1 LDYEA
6 EWENLQKNINP
17 FAIIVMAHLKTKA
30 TTGKPEERERWKWNI
45 VRGLYEKGYERE
57 KIIKLFQVI
66 DRMMTLPQELVQSFE
81 ERLNRYEEETRMPL
95 LSNMELR
102 GMERGLEQGL
112 EQGTRQTARD
122 SVITVLRVRFGEVP
136 TQLTDT
142 LNNIE
147 DLPLLKQLLERAV
160 NVNSMT
166 EFQQFIVTE

>member
-1 LDYEA
+1 
-6 EWENLQKNINP
+6 
-17 FAIIVMAHLKTKA
+17 
-30 TTGKPEERERWKWNI
+30 
-45 VRGLYEKGYERE
+45 
-57 KIIKLFQVI
+57 
-66 DRMMTLPQELVQSFE
+66 MTLPQELVQSFE

-102 GMERGLEQGL
+102 GL

>member
-1 LDYEA
+1 
-6 EWENLQKNINP
+6 
-17 FAIIVMAHLKTKA
+17 
-30 TTGKPEERERWKWNI
+30 
-45 VRGLYEKGYERE
+45 LYEKGYERE

-112 EQGTRQTARD
+112 ERGLEQGTRQTARD

-136 TQLTDT
+136 TQLTDA

-147 DLPLLKQLLERAV
+147 DLPLLKQLLETAV